1 LAANAPI
8 KSAATLKVGRR
19 ARSLDRCQI
28 AAINLALHIRTVSRL
43 LLLLLLLLV
52 VVVVVVVC
60 PSLGRVRR
68 GRINDVGVEI

>member
-43 LLLLLLLLV
+43 LLLLLLL

-68 GRINDVGVEI
+68 GRFNDVGVEI

>member
-43 LLLLLLLLV
+43 LLLLLL
-52 VVVVVVVC
+52 VVVVVVC

>member
-43 LLLLLLLLV
+43 LLLLL
-52 VVVVVVVC
+52 VVVVVC

-68 GRINDVGVEI
+68 GRFNDVGVEI

>member
-43 LLLLLLLLV
+43 LLLLLL

-68 GRINDVGVEI
+68 GRFNDVGVEI

>member
-43 LLLLLLLLV
+43 LLLLLL
-52 VVVVVVVC
+52 VVVVVC

>member
-43 LLLLLLLLV
+43 LLLLLL
-52 VVVVVVVC
+52 VVVVVVC

-68 GRINDVGVEI
+68 GRFNDVGVEI

>member
-43 LLLLLLLLV
+43 LLLL
-52 VVVVVVVC
+52 VVVVVVC

-68 GRINDVGVEI
+68 GRFNDVGVEI

>member
-43 LLLLLLLLV
+43 LLLLLL
-52 VVVVVVVC
+52 VVVVVVC

-68 GRINDVGVEI
+68 GRFNDAGVEI